1 MSGSRQKREGAP
13 KSLLTILERHGIRYY
28 IIDGEL
34 YLDGRQ
40 TERILTLC
48 DEGKLPKEICG

>member
-1 MSGSRQKREGAP
+1 MCSRAMGVPRSVLRA
-13 KSLLTILERHGIRYY
+13 LRRHGISYY

-40 TERILTLC
+40 TAKVLRLC
-48 DEGKLPKEICG
+48 DEGKLPCYICG

>member
-1 MSGSRQKREGAP
+1 MAQMVSVP
-13 KSLLTILERHGIRYY
+13 KSVIEALNRHGIRYF

-40 TERILTLC
+40 TAKVLRLC
-48 DEGKLPKEICG
+48 DEGKLPKYICG

>member
-1 MSGSRQKREGAP
+1 VGQKLSVP
-13 KSLLTILERHGIRYY
+13 KGVIEALNRYGINYW

-40 TERILTLC
+40 TVKIIRLC
-48 DEGKLPKEICG
+48 DEGRLPKYVCG